1 MNVNIKVFFCAI
13 CKRQGH
19 SMPRAKHRIGESL
32 SVRMTGEV
40 ENSLTH
46 FLRDCLSPQHFC
58 HLGMGL
64 IMAMNWKMKWDF

>member
-1 MNVNIKVFFCAI
+1 
-13 CKRQGH
+13 
-19 SMPRAKHRIGESL
+19 MPRAKHRIGESL